1 MKVPAFVYLTLLLA
15 MPPAANAVAVAPGAG
30 LSDVIGVGNVATSP
44 TTDVV
49 YGPALATLTRDGVN
63 VFGDTFS
70 NTASSRLESGN
81 PVVEAFGTAGAAAQ
95 AALVFAFRID
105 GPDSGS
111 VPILLTGTVSVS
123 TTAGPTSYA
132 EAFISRADGFL
143 PIDPMIFACVG
154 SPADPACAATGT
166 QTKTETL
173 SYSVMANV
181 EQSVYL
187 HARIDAESAR
197 TGSLRAFADPI
208 IVIDPAFAEAGLY
221 TISFSPGVSAP
232 VPEPA
237 TGLLAVLGLG
247 VMAWRGAKPRS

>member
-1 MKVPAFVYLTLLLA
+1 MKVPVFVSLALLLA
-15 MPPAANAVAVAPGAG
+15 IPPAANAVAVAPGAG

-63 VFGDTFS
+63 LFGDMFT
-70 NTASSRLESGN
+70 NTASSRLEFGN

-95 AALVFAFRID
+95 AALVFAFRVD
-105 GPDSGS
+105 GPASES

-123 TTAGPTSYA
+123 SSAGRTSYA

-154 SPADPACAATGT
+154 TAADPACAATGPL
-166 QTKTETL
+166 TKTETL

-181 EQSVYL
+181 EQTVYL
-187 HARIDAESAR
+187 HARVDAEAAR
-197 TGSLRAFADPI
+197 TGSLRAFADPV
-208 IVIDPAFAEAGLY
+208 IVIDPAFADAGLY

-237 TGLLAVLGLG
+237 TWVLAALGLG
-247 VMAWRGAKPRS
+247 VIARRGAKQKA